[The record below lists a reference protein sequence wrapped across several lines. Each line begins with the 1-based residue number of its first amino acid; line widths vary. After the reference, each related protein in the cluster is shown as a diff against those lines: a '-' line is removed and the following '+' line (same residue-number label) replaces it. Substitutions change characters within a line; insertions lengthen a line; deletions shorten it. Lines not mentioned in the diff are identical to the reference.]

1 MNQPWELHSP
11 VPENDRDRARRRRKQ
26 FGVSAIALLVVLG
39 MIGTTVLSL
48 L

>member
-1 MNQPWELHSP
+1 MSQPWELDHP

-26 FGVSAIALLVVLG
+26 FGVSVIALLVVFG